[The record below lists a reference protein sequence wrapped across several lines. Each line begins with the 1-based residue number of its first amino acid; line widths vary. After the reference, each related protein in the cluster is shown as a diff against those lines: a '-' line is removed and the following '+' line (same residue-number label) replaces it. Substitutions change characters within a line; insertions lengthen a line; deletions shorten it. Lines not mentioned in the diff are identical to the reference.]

1 MPGKNDVSSVNE
13 SLLQEISH
21 YGPVTAIKV
30 HENTIFVGYGPIL
43 KVFELDSTS
52 NLVSLNF
59 SHRAFK
65 RNKIHSIDVLGSK
78 VCLAGGRSFAVVDL
92 SREIHIHE
100 KAINEWIV
108 ASKLLDSSTL
118 LLLTS
123 HNEVL
128 KIDIGDTVSFNFNVA
143 EKIHCN
149 EKSILYSGSIT
160 ITNTGKIYVAAGT
173 VMSGVIVWDL
183 ETRLILYELTAH
195 EGSIFGVKISYDGRY
210 IISCSDDRSVKLCDL
225 RTGKVLASGW
235 GHGSRIW
242 SLEFVSSTENSVDIF
257 STGEDCTARL
267 WHYQEGSETLTQ
279 THLWDHCHAGKHIWS
294 GDVDN
299 ENIGAAVTG
308 GADGKLR
315 VLDISALRESLPS
328 YSPQDIASEIVVEF
342 APKEVIKQFADLSEC
357 GLLVIVTSM
366 GKIFT
371 LYQGSVWTQIRISE
385 QETSVIKESGMLH
398 ALSSLNCA
406 AIFTR
411 TGGILAL
418 TFQVDGQLKNL
429 EWIESEGEPSRKII
443 NVLVD
448 EEEKNKEF
456 YALFDCANPSA
467 PFELKKLALT
477 NDTLSVTASV
487 ELFKPDFKVFTPT
500 SVHYDATNQWLL
512 VGSRHA
518 NFAIYDLAAKQ
529 YQLPLLLRKVCPG
542 DTITSVSTVKSSKD
556 HIVALLTVRDGTYL
570 YMSIGKTNEQFTFE
584 IILQNKLSR
593 GIVEGGFVEDD
604 DLYLYGFRASAF
616 YLWNETKQIEID
628 HHLCGGAHRQWKLIK
643 PKRHFDYKF
652 IYLNKS
658 CLMVKGF
665 NSRFKHSNL
674 GLLIGGTHG
683 REIRGVAVCP
693 VQEQDGTR
701 LIATA
706 SEDATIKLGKLDAS
720 GNIKNLWTLNNHI
733 SGLQTIA
740 FMNLQYLASSAAN
753 EELLIW
759 KLNRMSS
766 SVTTIVEHARIPIS
780 DQNPDLRIMDFASI
794 EADGGFWVAA
804 VFSNSKIKVFF
815 YDTEKKTFSLC
826 IDDTYSTFC
835 ILSVNFITYNNQT
848 YLMTGTTDGFVTIW
862 DVSSSL
868 STANASKL
876 DMLVVLQQ
884 LHQSGVKA
892 LAVIP
897 GDGHWRLVTGGDDN
911 ALILS
916 VLTPTSTGISLETV
930 SFVEDAAS
938 ATITGL
944 SAVGNDSVF
953 ATSVDQIVR
962 LWSLTN
968 NDLTC
973 ASATYTTVADTGCC
987 DTIDFNGQHL
997 GIVGGAGLGMWA
1009 VNK

>member
-1 MPGKNDVSSVNE
+1 MPRKNDVSSVNE
-13 SLLQEISH
+13 TLLLEISH
-21 YGPVTAIKV
+21 YGPVTAIDV

-43 KVFELDSTS
+43 KVFEVDLTS
-52 NLVSLNF
+52 NLISLKI
-59 SHRAFK
+59 SQTAFK

-92 SREIHIHE
+92 SRELHIYE

-108 ASKLLDSSTL
+108 ASKFLDNTTL

-128 KIDIGDTVSFNFNVA
+128 KIDIRDMVSYNFNVV

-160 ITNTGKIYVAAGT
+160 ITNTGNIYVAAGT

-183 ETRLILYELTAH
+183 ETRAILHVLTAH
-195 EGSIFGVKISYDGRY
+195 EGSIFGVKISYDGKH

-242 SLEFVSSTENSVDIF
+242 SLEFVSSSENSVGIF

-267 WHYQEGSETLTQ
+267 WHYQKGSGSLTQ

-315 VLDISALRESLPS
+315 VLDISALGEELSS
-328 YSPQDIASEIVVEF
+328 YSPQDITSDIAVEF
-342 APKEVIKQFADLSEC
+342 AKKEVIKQFADLSEC

-371 LYQGSVWTQIRISE
+371 LHKGSVWTQISISE
-385 QETSVIKESGMLH
+385 QITSVIKESGMLH
-398 ALSSLNCA
+398 AFSSLNSA

-411 TGGILAL
+411 TGEILAL
-418 TFQVDGQLKNL
+418 TFQLDGQLKNL
-429 EWIESEGEPSRKII
+429 EWMKSEEEPSRKVI

-448 EEEKNKEF
+448 EDKKNKEF
-456 YALFDCANPSA
+456 YALVDCANPSV
-467 PFELKKLALT
+467 PFELKKLALK
-477 NDTLSVTASV
+477 NDCLSVTASV

-500 SVHYDATNQWLL
+500 SVHFDATNQWLL

-518 NFAIYDLAAKQ
+518 NFAIYDLAAER
-529 YQLPLLLRKVCPG
+529 YHLPLLVRKVCPG

-556 HIVALLTVRDGTYL
+556 HLVALLTVRDGTYL
-570 YMSIGKTNEQFTFE
+570 YMSIGQTNEQFNFE
-584 IILQNKLSR
+584 IILQNKVSR
-593 GIVEGGFVEDD
+593 GIVEGGFVEND

-616 YLWNETKQIEID
+616 YLWNETQQIEID
-628 HHLCGGAHRQWKLIK
+628 HHLCGGAHRQWKLTK
-643 PKRHFDYKF
+643 PKGHFDYKF

-658 CLMVKGF
+658 CLVVKGF
-665 NSRFKHSNL
+665 YSRFKHSNL

-693 VQEQDGTR
+693 AKEQDGTR

-720 GNIKNLWTLNNHI
+720 GNVKNLWTLNNHI

-759 KLNRMSS
+759 KLHRVSS
-766 SVTTIVEHARIPIS
+766 SVTTIVEHARITVS

-794 EADGGFWVAA
+794 EADGGFWIAA
-804 VFSNSKIKVFF
+804 VFSNSKIKIFF
-815 YDTEKKTFSLC
+815 YDMEKKTFSLC
-826 IDDTYSTFC
+826 IEDTYSTFC
-835 ILSVNFITYNNQT
+835 ILNVNFITHNNQT

-868 STANASKL
+868 STANVSKL
-876 DMLVVLQQ
+876 DILVVLQQ

-892 LAVIP
+892 LAVVP

-911 ALILS
+911 SLILS
-916 VLTPTSTGISLETV
+916 ILTPSSTGISLETV
-930 SFVEDAAS
+930 SFVEDAAC
-938 ATITGL
+938 ATITGI
-944 SAVGNDSVF
+944 STVDNDSVF

-962 LWSLTN
+962 LWSITN
-968 NDLTC
+968 NVLTC
-973 ASATYTTVADTGCC
+973 ASASYTTVADTGCC
-987 DTIDFNGQHL
+987 ETTKFSGQYL
-997 GIVGGAGLGMWA
+997 GIVGGAGLGIWTI
-1009 VNK
+1009 N